1 MSDTN
6 NHQTLINIIIFV
18 EEHADSIID
27 EDQGSA
33 WLRVFLFLRGT
44 S

>member
-6 NHQTLINIIIFV
+6 NHQTLINIVIILFV
-18 EEHADSIID
+18 EEHADSRIID

-33 WLRVFLFLRGT
+33 WLRVF
-44 S
+44 